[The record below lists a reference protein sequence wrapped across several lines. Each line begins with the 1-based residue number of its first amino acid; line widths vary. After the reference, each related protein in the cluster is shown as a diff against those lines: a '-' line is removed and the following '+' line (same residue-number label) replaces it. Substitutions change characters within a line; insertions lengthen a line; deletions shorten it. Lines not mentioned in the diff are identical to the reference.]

1 MLGLI
6 NKWETLT
13 LLSTMLKPLLSL
25 EKIEL
30 ITINTELSKTGT
42 TSQWVT
48 LRELEHSLKSKES
61 HLAIA
66 QLVNLVW
73 FHILKESM
81 HGLLI
86 NTPTHILVNSMK
98 RLPLKLLKELLE
110 IQVAIKSTL
119 RTISITQNQLMD
131 GLETSTKPFLK
142 NVHQELPQENLV
154 WFHTFIVIM
163 HGAQIANHCQM
174 DKPGMMKLRLLLATK
189 LL

>member
-1 MLGLI
+1 
-6 NKWETLT
+6 
-13 LLSTMLKPLLSL
+13 
-25 EKIEL
+25 
-30 ITINTELSKTGT
+30 
-42 TSQWVT
+42 
-48 LRELEHSLKSKES
+48 
-61 HLAIA
+61 
-66 QLVNLVW
+66 
-73 FHILKESM
+73 M